1 MVQYIAHIRQKQG
14 LSPAA
19 DSQIN
24 TRIRTVSALED
35 LYMTCKEI
43 SGMIPAFFDDTLDN
57 ESLRVFLN
65 HLDRCKTCR
74 EELEIQYLVIRVFN
88 HMDAGGEVNL
98 SRDLPAY
105 IEQERRLLL
114 KRERLAAAAGMMEI
128 AAVITFVIT
137 CIIFMM

>member
-1 MVQYIAHIRQKQG
+1 
-14 LSPAA
+14 
-19 DSQIN
+19 
-24 TRIRTVSALED
+24 
-35 LYMTCKEI
+35 MTCKEI

-105 IEQERRLLL
+105 I
-114 KRERLAAAAGMMEI
+114 
-128 AAVITFVIT
+128 
-137 CIIFMM
+137 

>member
-1 MVQYIAHIRQKQG
+1 
-14 LSPAA
+14 
-19 DSQIN
+19 
-24 TRIRTVSALED
+24 
-35 LYMTCKEI
+35 MTCKEI

-105 IEQERRLLL
+105 IEQERKLLL
-114 KRERLAAAAGMMEI
+114 KRERLAAVAGMMEI

>member
-1 MVQYIAHIRQKQG
+1 
-14 LSPAA
+14 
-19 DSQIN
+19 
-24 TRIRTVSALED
+24 
-35 LYMTCKEI
+35 
-43 SGMIPAFFDDTLDN
+43 
-57 ESLRVFLN
+57 
-65 HLDRCKTCR
+65 
-74 EELEIQYLVIRVFN
+74 
-88 HMDAGGEVNL
+88 MDAGGEVNL

>member
-1 MVQYIAHIRQKQG
+1 MVKYIAHIRQKQE

-74 EELEIQYLVIRVFN
+74 EELEIQYLVIRV
-88 HMDAGGEVNL
+88 
-98 SRDLPAY
+98 
-105 IEQERRLLL
+105 
-114 KRERLAAAAGMMEI
+114 LAAAAGMMEI